1 MALTAAQAH
10 KRAADLFFDKFG
22 VRTVERLEKL
32 IDAQAKAARVSKSR
46 NAKGHELDDIELS
59 FNEAAGVLAVSTAQL
74 EMLLKNHPTKKPL
87 FQVKATK
94 KRTTR
99 LLALLE
105 WRDELRR
112 KGAWLPLTAR
122 GAAPDAL
129 LTAKLPFLVSKGGG
143 AKQVFLEPIVGD
155 ELSDATLARID
166 ALLRREVGVGVRVC
180 TLAQA
185 FQRPWQDA
193 GIKATWRASYDK
205 FLVKQV
211 DRLEATAQSLREA
224 RALLKMAQLDEAW
237 GQGAP
242 VVRTKGERLV

>member
-32 IDAQAKAARVSKSR
+32 IDAQAKAARLSKAR
-46 NAKGHELDDIELS
+46 NAKGHELDNIELS

-74 EMLLKNHPTKKPL
+74 EMLLKNHPRKPPL
-87 FQVKATK
+87 FEVKGMK

-105 WRDELRR
+105 WRDKLRM

-143 AKQVFLEPIVGD
+143 AKQVFLEPLVGD
-155 ELSDATLARID
+155 ELSDETLARID
-166 ALLRREVGVGVRVC
+166 AILRREVGVGVRVC
-180 TLAQA
+180 TLSQA
-185 FQRPWQDA
+185 FQHPWQDA
-193 GIKATWRASYDK
+193 GIKAVWRASYDK
-205 FLVKQV
+205 FLVKHL
-211 DRLEATAQSLREA
+211 DRLEMTADRLRKE
-224 RALLKMAQLDEAW
+224 RALLKMGQLEEAW
-237 GQGAP
+237 GPGQPATRIEGD
-242 VVRTKGERLV
+242 RRL